1 MNLTKNYFSFLM
13 FVVWLITTMLVID
26 FCSYGIT
33 YANTF
38 LNIFSILVLALYII
52 FSIETKLFTKWD
64 FKRILKK

>member
-1 MNLTKNYFSFLM
+1 MKNYFSFLM

-52 FSIETKLFTKWD
+52 FSIKGLRF
-64 FKRILKK
+64 